1 MLQWFVFC
9 VSCDSFALNFCRAM
23 VRWSV
28 TTFIVEFKSR
38 FKR

>member
-9 VSCDSFALNFCRAM
+9 VSRDSFALNFCRAM

-28 TTFIVEFKSR
+28 TIFIVEFNRKLNR
-38 FKR
+38 